1 MSKRKSSNVSRS
13 SNKDRRTKRRNAG
26 RSRTART
33 TSYVGFACPGQVYE
47 GRPPHKPETC
57 ITAVGIIVPL

>member
-1 MSKRKSSNVSRS
+1 MKKRKR
-13 SNKDRRTKRRNAG
+13 KRKPA
-26 RSRTART
+26 T
-33 TSYVGFACPGQVYE
+33 VPFCGFQCPGQVYE